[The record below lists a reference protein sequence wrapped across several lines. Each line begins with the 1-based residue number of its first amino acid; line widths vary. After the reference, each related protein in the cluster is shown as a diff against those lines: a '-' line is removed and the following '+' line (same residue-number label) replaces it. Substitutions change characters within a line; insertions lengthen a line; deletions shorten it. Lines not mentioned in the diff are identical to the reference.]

1 MGFVRVGGL
10 AAVTVWLDQ
19 LVEVHEVSMIGRLVI
34 LRIGVQASDLVA
46 LKLDPALLLHVV
58 RKCRLDLDHFFKT
71 KNDLRCLPS
80 CIHAALKAIKI
91 KDKKLNK

>member
-34 LRIGVQASDLVA
+34 LRIGVQASNLVA

-58 RKCRLDLDHFFKT
+58 RKSRLDLDHFFKAED
-71 KNDLRCLPS
+71 DLRCLPS
-80 CIHAALKAIKI
+80 CVMAALKAITI
-91 KDKKLNK
+91 KDKKLRK